1 MSQLSKL
8 LSNIINDAK
17 KEGRKIFEQ
26 EMEKASEKLEQKAKE
41 KLEKEKPKDK
51 KESDSSKQENTPDK
65 AGNTQS
71 KSDNKKQSKSNDLL
85 KIRIALQETAEKIVN
100 DRLDKLMKHDIDE
113 VKKKYGLKFSTPKA
127 IADIKAIIR
136 GHNTIKINQEDVI
149 LRAKQAVER
158 KLEEHVNN
166 QIKHI
171 ESSYEK
177 QINKRFDKTQKQ
189 INYQLDSL
197 EEKAEKAQTKIE
209 KLPDKLTEEALTK
222 RLDSIVAKATDL
234 KATTKKI
241 DGMLS
246 KIGLSID
253 TSSMLKPILSD
264 IDKNITTKLQN
275 HLMPM
280 IQKQIEHI
288 KVVST
293 VLKKIDET
301 IKKAKEKVNE
311 YINSFK
317 EKATNYVKNKVG
329 ELAGNALSSIKL
341 KL

>member
-8 LSNIINDAK
+8 LSNIVSDAK

-41 KLEKEKPKDK
+41 KLEKEKPDK
-51 KESDSSKQENTPDK
+51 KKDDKSKQKNEPNKT
-65 AGNTQS
+65 GNTQS
-71 KSDNKKQSKSNDLL
+71 KPEDKKQSKSNDLL
-85 KIRIALQETAEKIVN
+85 KVRIAIQETAERIVN

-127 IADIKAIIR
+127 ITDIKAIIR
-136 GHNTIKINQEDVI
+136 GHNTIKINQEDII

-158 KLEEHVNN
+158 KLEEHVND
-166 QIKHI
+166 QVRHI

-177 QINKRFDKTQKQ
+177 QVNKRFDKTQKQ
-189 INYQLDSL
+189 INYQFSNL
-197 EEKAEKAQTKIE
+197 EEKTEKAQTKIE

-241 DGMLS
+241 DGMLN
-246 KIGLSID
+246 KIGLSVD

-317 EKATNYVKNKVG
+317 EKATNYIKNKVG